1 MNTQTL
7 LSIVADQREEL
18 LANDYSELCPRPEES
33 QLDLKSNRAQVVIG
47 VRRCGKS
54 TLCEMFLKQKGI
66 DFAYV
71 NFDDDRMEDMKASDL
86 DHLLEALYMTYG
98 EFKYLFLDEIQNI
111 EGWPLFVNRLLRQK
125 MHLFI
130 TGGKATQL

>member
-1 MNTQTL
+1 
-7 LSIVADQREEL
+7 
-18 LANDYSELCPRPEES
+18 
-33 QLDLKSNRAQVVIG
+33 
-47 VRRCGKS
+47 
-54 TLCEMFLKQKGI
+54 MFLRQKGI

-71 NFDDDRMEDMKASDL
+71 NFDDDRREDMKASDL

-130 TGGKATQL
+130 TGSNSKLLSKEIKYTSDRKK